1 MQDAARAST
10 SRSRRSPRVTR
21 VLQLLLAL
29 WVGFSVWL
37 LGFRTDGEAVP
48 VLPDT
53 AQQFSLDLEVVA
65 TFDHDVVYA
74 VEQRARPAYRIF
86 SLDPSSGQVET
97 VFTVPEDAIIYG
109 LALSNDERSLAV
121 TYSPDFSE
129 PGNGLW
135 VLDLESGD
143 FEQISEVAPEIYLT
157 EPEWSPDGALVF
169 TTRIDRTGESEVLD
183 IASVAIDGGA
193 VTTVVVDGIGPLST
207 DDGLYFL
214 TVDQDKARRS
224 IGVVGSD
231 GHIDE
236 LAVGDGALDL
246 DHLVLGT
253 DEVTL
258 RVAGIEAED
267 DSAITI
273 GEPAEAHGNHDVPST
288 WWEVVD
294 NGDGEVSEPTGVDPI
309 IVYDASSR
317 SGPIVYATLEGLS
330 IAEGDTRV
338 DLIESRAIRF
348 VAS

>member
-29 WVGFSVWL
+29 WIGFSVWL
-37 LGFRTDGEAVP
+37 LGFRTDGGPGP

-86 SLDPSSGQVET
+86 SLDPSTGSVDT
-97 VFTVPEDAIIYG
+97 VYTVPEDAIIYG
-109 LALSNDERSLAV
+109 IALSDDRGSLAV
-121 TYSPDFSE
+121 VYSPDFSK

-143 FEQISEVAPEIYLT
+143 FEQVSEVTPEIYLT
-157 EPEWSPDGALVF
+157 EPEWSPDGESVF
-169 TTRIDRTGESEVLD
+169 ATRIDRTGDSEVLD
-183 IASVAIDGGA
+183 IASVSVDEGV
-193 VTTVVVDGIGPLST
+193 VTSAVVDGIGPLST
-207 DDGLYFL
+207 EDGLYFL
-214 TVDQDKARRS
+214 TVDGDKARRS
-224 IGVVGSD
+224 VGLMTAD
-231 GHIDE
+231 GHVDE

-246 DHLVLGT
+246 DHLVNGI
-253 DEVTL
+253 DGVTL

-267 DSAITI
+267 NSVITV

-288 WWEVVD
+288 WWEVVG
-294 NGDGEVSEPTGVDPI
+294 NAGDEVSEPTGVDPI

-330 IAEGDTRV
+330 MADGDTRV